1 MNKKRLYQVYDNRA
15 GSIAGPIMA
24 ERIDA
29 PAIRTFFDILKN
41 PQTLPGQHPDDFD
54 LIIVGQQDEETGVID
69 AWTQPDIIVTGE
81 QWRRA
86 QEANNQTPND
96 R

>member
-1 MNKKRLYQVYDNRA
+1 MSMKRLYQVYDKRA

-41 PQTLPGQHPDDFD
+41 PQTLPGQHPADFD
-54 LIIVGQQDEETGVID
+54 LLCVGTQDDETATID
-69 AWTQPDIIVTGE
+69 AWTRPDVIVTGE
-81 QWRRA
+81 QWKRA
-86 QEANNQTPND
+86 QEANNQTPHE